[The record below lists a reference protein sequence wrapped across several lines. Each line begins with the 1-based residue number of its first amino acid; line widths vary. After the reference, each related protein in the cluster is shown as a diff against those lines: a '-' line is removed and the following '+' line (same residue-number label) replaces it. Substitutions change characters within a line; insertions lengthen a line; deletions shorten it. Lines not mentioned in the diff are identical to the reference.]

1 MLIIN
6 LTGIQH
12 SWSYINP
19 TEAFRRTLKLAS
31 LVGCPTSR
39 KNRTEIIQCLIG
51 ISADDIVNKEVGVA
65 SPRLNYSPFVITN
78 DYNKFITKP
87 PSEILLEN
95 IENFGRIHD
104 TGSVM
109 MGMNQDEGSK
119 ALMYYLPRMFP
130 NRELEINVITKQMF
144 DDAIAKIFYENK
156 SNEVIVL
163 QRYKTNNQVS
173 IEGEKQLV
181 LIMYSLGVY
190 NVLYHTYIGC

>member
-1 MLIIN
+1 MLLIN

-39 KNRTEIIQCLIG
+39 KNRKEIIQCLIG

-65 SPRLNYSPFVITN
+65 SPSLNYSPFVITN

-87 PSEILLEN
+87 PSEMLMEK
-95 IENFGRIHD
+95 IENVGGMD
-104 TGSVM
+104 NGGSVM
-109 MGMNQDEGSK
+109 IGMNQDEGSK

-130 NRELEINVITKQMF
+130 NQELEIDVITKQMF

-156 SNEVIVL
+156 SNKVIFL
-163 QRYKTNNQVS
+163 QGYKTNTQVS
-173 IEGEKQLV
+173 IDGD
-181 LIMYSLGVY
+181 
-190 NVLYHTYIGC
+190 